1 MKVGVFTVILRSIK
15 LEQVLDYL
23 CSLGVQ
29 AVEIGAG
36 GYAGTD
42 HCDVDALL
50 GSARKRDEFLAQLAA
65 RRLRISSL
73 SCHGNP
79 LHPNRRLARADDQAF
94 RKAVRLAKMLGVNVV
109 TTFSGCP
116 GGAPGDKSPN
126 WVTCPWPPDYLEILD
141 YQWNKMVL
149 PYWKRTTDF
158 AQKNGIRKIALEMH
172 PGFVVYNPETLLRL
186 RKETSGI
193 LGANFD
199 PSHLFW
205 QGIDPCAAVRAL
217 KGAIW
222 HVHAKDLSI
231 HDWNTRRNGVL
242 DTKHY
247 SDEVNRSWIFRTVG
261 YGNPRRFWCDFVSAL
276 RMSGYDGT
284 LSIEHEDSLMTTR
297 EGLEKGIRFLQSI
310 ILTEPKGEV
319 TWA

>member
-15 LEQVLDYL
+15 FEQALDYL
-23 CSLGVQ
+23 SSLGVQ
-29 AVEIGAG
+29 SVEIPVGAF
-36 GYAGTD
+36 AGTD

-50 GSARKRDEFLAQLAA
+50 ASSRKVDEFLNQISA
-65 RRLRISSL
+65 RRLKISCL

-79 LHPNRRLARADDQAF
+79 LHPNRRIAAAHDQAF
-94 RKAVRLAKMLGVNVV
+94 RKAVRLAHRLGVSVV
-109 TTFSGCP
+109 ATFSGCP

-126 WVTCPWPPDYLEILD
+126 WVTCPWPPDYLQILE
-141 YQWNKMVL
+141 YQWKKVVL
-149 PYWKRTTDF
+149 PYWQRTTDF
-158 AQKNGIRKIALEMH
+158 AAKNGIRKIALEMH
-172 PGFVVYNPETLLRL
+172 PGFVVYNPETLLKL
-186 RKETSGI
+186 RKAAGPLI
-193 LGANFD
+193 GANFD

-205 QGIDPCAAVRAL
+205 QGIDPCAAVREL

-222 HVHAKDLSI
+222 HVHAKDLAI
-231 HDWNTRRNGVL
+231 HPWNSTRNGVL

-276 RMSGYDGT
+276 RMAGYDGT

-310 ILTEPKGEV
+310 LLLEPKGEV